1 MQCLVAARRKVVVWV
16 LLARQFP
23 VQLEHAPL
31 VALQVLFVL
40 GIDSAQLAI
49 ECVLE
54 EEWVD
59 EELCEAV
66 EGAV

>member
-1 MQCLVAARRKVVVWV
+1 VQRLVAACRKIVVWV

-40 GIDSAQLAI
+40 GVDSAQLAI
-49 ECVLE
+49 ESVFE
-54 EEWVD
+54 EERVD